1 MIENRIRALIESLGY
16 LWSRNAKRLWSF
28 VIRVGKLSES
38 GSSLVHYTGQ
48 TDTDFNTNNGHMNS
62 GWSACAQIPI
72 KLMVL
77 WKEAGGPVL
86 TLEAFTFQTQLF
98 IYLPFSISQLALFI

>member
-1 MIENRIRALIESLGY
+1 
-16 LWSRNAKRLWSF
+16 
-28 VIRVGKLSES
+28 
-38 GSSLVHYTGQ
+38 
-48 TDTDFNTNNGHMNS
+48 
-62 GWSACAQIPI
+62 
-72 KLMVL
+72 MVL